1 MAASPIAEQVADAV
15 RPGVESAGLVL
26 EDVQVAP
33 AGART
38 VVRVV
43 LDLTEDQTGALGLD
57 QVAEVSRVISDTL
70 DALPALPGTFTL
82 EVTSPGTSRPLTELR
97 HFKRARTRLVAVTLV
112 EGAPF
117 TERLTSVEGEVLVF
131 EGADGTPHEVPF
143 AAVSSGQVEVELKRA
158 ASVDESDFED
168 FDGSED
174 TDRTD
179 GEG

>member
-1 MAASPIAEQVADAV
+1 MAASPIAEKVADAV

-43 LDLTEDQTGALGLD
+43 LDLAEDQTGALGLE

-70 DALPALPGTFTL
+70 DTLPALPGKFTL

-97 HFKRARTRLVAVTLV
+97 HFKRARTRLVAVELV

-117 TERLTSVEGEVLVF
+117 TERLTAVEGDVLVF
-131 EGADGTPHEVPF
+131 AAADGTAHEVPLD
-143 AAVSSGQVEVELKRA
+143 AVRSAQVEVELKRA
-158 ASVDESDFED
+158 AAIDEDDFED

-174 TDRTD
+174 TDRTE